1 MKFLHPTFLFA
12 LFAVAIPIIIHLFSF
27 RRYKTVYF
35 SHVGFLKDIK
45 KESRKKS
52 RLKQLLMLIA
62 RILTIVFL
70 VFAFAQPY
78 IPTGENIQD
87 KSGEKIVGVYVDN
100 SFSMNALSE
109 QGQLLERARNKA
121 AEIGQAY
128 PPGTKF
134 RLITNDL
141 APRNQNLLNKD
152 QFIRQ
157 VSEIQAS
164 PNVISVSLAHNRFGM
179 QNQLAEGAGDGTLY
193 FISDFQRS
201 ITDPENFDKNAVFNY
216 FMPLAPNQVN
226 NLYID
231 SVWVE
236 VPAHGMNQE
245 ETIFVKIKNNSDE
258 DYQNLPIKLYLNDSL
273 KSITNFSVEAQ
284 NEITA
289 NLNYTN
295 VSGGLKLG
303 KVEITDY
310 PFTHDNTWFLSYYVE
325 PKLKALAIYSNSEE
339 SREGLEYI
347 SALFENDDYVEM
359 EEMSIQGLQIS
370 KLGEY
375 NAIFLI
381 NPENFSSGFLNELAS
396 VVENGS
402 SVVLF
407 PKIGNNFEANNLFLN
422 KFGAA
427 TVSGLDTTA
436 LEISGIDFDNRFFRD
451 VFKEQEEDALLPE
464 INAHLKFRE
473 NIRTAESNLL
483 WFQNGDKALSTF
495 PYGNGKVW
503 VFSFPLKQE
512 NEAFARDILFVP
524 SLYNIVLNSL
534 PNQQISYTIGE
545 EQSYLL
551 PRRIDV
557 SLGSEV
563 EIENRSTGDSFIPSM
578 NITEQGTRLELGSMI
593 ETAGHYLVKK
603 EDETIAAIALNYNRE
618 ESDLRYFEAN
628 ELKERLAAANVENA
642 SVIENVNDNFAE
654 VFEEIKQG
662 KQLWK
667 WSILLALF
675 FIVAEVLIARF
686 WKN

>member
-201 ITDPENFDKNAVFNY
+201 ITDPENFAENAVFNY

-289 NLNYTN
+289 SLNYTN

-451 VFKEQEEDALLPE
+451 VFKEREEDALLPE

-557 SLGSEV
+557 SLGSEM

-603 EDETIAAIALNYNRE
+603 EGETIAAIALNYNRQ